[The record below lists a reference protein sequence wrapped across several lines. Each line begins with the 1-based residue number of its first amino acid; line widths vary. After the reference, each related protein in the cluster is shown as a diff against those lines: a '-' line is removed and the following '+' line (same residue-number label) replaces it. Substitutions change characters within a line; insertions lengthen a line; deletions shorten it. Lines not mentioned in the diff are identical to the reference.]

1 MSNDYYDTLG
11 VGRNAGDDEI
21 KAAFR
26 KLARQYHPDVNKD
39 AGAEEKFKE
48 INEAYGVLSDKD
60 KRARYDRFGK
70 EGLGNMGGGF
80 HDYTV
85 DFGDIFEELFGQFG
99 FSTGGRG
106 SRRSPRRGRDLQM
119 QVNLTFEEAVFGVEK
134 EVEFQREETC
144 SRCNGSGAEPGTSPV
159 KCSTCNGQGEVRQ
172 VRQTFLGQMVQTATC
187 PACNGRGETISS
199 PCKTCRG
206 GGLERKNVTK
216 KVQIPA
222 GVDRGTQIR
231 LAGEGGPGV
240 FGGPHGNLFLVLD
253 VKPHKFFKRREN
265 DILLNLDI
273 NVAQAVLGAEIEV
286 PTLDGDEK
294 LRIPAGTQ
302 PGKIFHDEGQ
312 RGAVPAEKRPRQPV
326 GDRKC
331 GNPDKTQQG
340 TARVVRETGGEFGYH
355 GQTAGKGNPGLVER
369 NVWGIRQVV
378 SGKWKVER
386 IKTSR
391 RSYGSKPSGRLFFTS
406 RIFSVSPA
414 GSIRRRNGRRRNRA
428 SSSNQRGQVSHPHLR
443 ATS

>member
-1 MSNDYYDTLG
+1 
-11 VGRNAGDDEI
+11 
-21 KAAFR
+21 
-26 KLARQYHPDVNKD
+26 
-39 AGAEEKFKE
+39 
-48 INEAYGVLSDKD
+48 
-60 KRARYDRFGK
+60 
-70 EGLGNMGGGF
+70 MGGGF

-106 SRRSPRRGRDLQM
+106 SRRAPRRGRYLQM
-119 QVNLTFEEAVFGVEK
+119 QVTLTFEEAVFGVEK
-134 EVEFQREETC
+134 EIEFQREETC
-144 SRCNGSGAEPGTSPV
+144 SRCSGSSAEPGTSPV

-172 VRQTFLGQMVQTATC
+172 VRQTFLGQMVQSATC

-240 FGGPHGNLFLVLD
+240 FGGPHGNLFVVLD

-294 LRIPAGTQ
+294 LKIPAGTQ
-302 PGKIFHDEGQ
+302 PGKVFHM
-312 RGAVPAEKRPRQPV
+312 RGKGVPYLRRKDRGDQLVIVNVAVPTKLSKEQRELFEKLAESL
-326 GDRKC
+326 
-331 GNPDKTQQG
+331 G
-340 TARVVRETGGEFGYH
+340 TTVKPQEKGFLDWLNETFGG
-355 GQTAGKGNPGLVER
+355 
-369 NVWGIRQVV
+369 
-378 SGKWKVER
+378 
-386 IKTSR
+386 
-391 RSYGSKPSGRLFFTS
+391 
-406 RIFSVSPA
+406 
-414 GSIRRRNGRRRNRA
+414 
-428 SSSNQRGQVSHPHLR
+428 
-443 ATS
+443 

>member
-11 VGRNAGDDEI
+11 VGRNASDDEI
-21 KAAFR
+21 KGAFR
-26 KLARQYHPDVNKD
+26 KLARQYHPDVNKE

-119 QVNLTFEEAVFGVEK
+119 QVTLTFEEAVFGVEK
-134 EVEFQREETC
+134 EIEFQREEMC
-144 SRCNGSGAEPGTSPV
+144 SRCNGAGAEPGTSPV

-206 GGLERKNVTK
+206 GGLERKNVIK

-240 FGGPHGNLFLVLD
+240 YGGPHGNLFLVLD

-273 NVAQAVLGAEIEV
+273 NIAQAVLGAEIEV

-294 LRIPAGTQ
+294 LKIPSGTQ
-302 PGKIFHDEGQ
+302 PGKVFHMKGKGVPYLRRKD
-312 RGAVPAEKRPRQPV
+312 RGDQLVIVNVAVPTKLNKEQRELFEKLAESL
-326 GDRKC
+326 
-331 GNPDKTQQG
+331 G
-340 TARVVRETGGEFGYH
+340 TAVKPQEKGFLDWLNETLGGG
-355 GQTAGKGNPGLVER
+355 
-369 NVWGIRQVV
+369 
-378 SGKWKVER
+378 
-386 IKTSR
+386 
-391 RSYGSKPSGRLFFTS
+391 
-406 RIFSVSPA
+406 
-414 GSIRRRNGRRRNRA
+414 
-428 SSSNQRGQVSHPHLR
+428 
-443 ATS
+443 